1 MWSRTKSLLTLLEWA
16 EIIEISPFLLAQIGE
31 PAAQLSR
38 SVGQCQFPFWQDGS
52 QSADMLGREEVAQAL
67 QDAEWLVAK
76 VLNTFPAPME
86 RSDTLQYPRPFDLT
100 YGQLWYG
107 PSGRLKSVRTE
118 YGGII
123 SVGAYADELIEAD
136 VAVTTNNPYSDEFDT
151 TWEVQVTVA
160 AGTTADEIAVFFSEP
175 DRFDFSL
182 EAMEICPVTVTI
194 SGNTATIRGHIT
206 QLVTI
211 NHYLKLVPE
220 SLNATEPSIYAE
232 TVDVYRRTV
241 DLGQAGTIVFD
252 NPYWLPCYDADNG
265 GGACVVSLNSACFK
279 STDARQGW
287 VAPVPA
293 AWDSTAESYSF
304 EYPQAQLFA
313 PSRVLVNYIC
323 GYPRTNGR
331 MYRPLAQAVAY
342 LATALLPSRTCGCDR
357 ADQRLYFYREFP
369 SGDDPKNSGQLQVSP
384 ATIEAAN
391 SWFGVSGRG
400 AIRAAAILM
409 NPELKIWRTAHA

>member
-1 MWSRTKSLLTLLEWA
+1 MWSRTKSLLSLLEWS

-38 SVGQCQFPFWQDGS
+38 SMGQCQYPFWQEGS

-76 VLNTFPAPME
+76 VLNTFPAPQE
-86 RSDTLQYPRPFDLT
+86 RSDTLSYPRPHDLT

-107 PSGRLKSVRTE
+107 ESGRLKSVRTE
-118 YGGII
+118 YGGVI
-123 SVGAYADELIEAD
+123 SVGVYTDTLIEAD
-136 VAVTTNNPYSDEFDT
+136 AAVTTNNPYGDDFDT
-151 TWEVQVTVA
+151 TWEVQVAVE
-160 AGTTADEIAVFFSEP
+160 AGTTADEIAVFFSAT
-175 DRFDFSL
+175 DRFDL
-182 EAMEICPVTVTI
+182 LIEDMEIRPVSVSIT
-194 SGNTATIRGHIT
+194 GNTATIRGHIT

-211 NHYLKLVPE
+211 DHYLKLVPE
-220 SLNATEPSIYAE
+220 SLNATDTIYAT

-252 NPYWLPCYDADNG
+252 NPYWLPCYDAANG

-279 STDARQGW
+279 ATNTRQGW
-287 VAPVPA
+287 IAPVPA
-293 AWDSTAESYSF
+293 EWDSTAASYTF
-304 EYPQAQLFA
+304 AYPQAQLFA

-323 GYPRTNGR
+323 GYPRVNGR

-369 SGDDPKNSGQLQVSP
+369 SDDDPRNSGQLQVSP

-409 NPELKIWRTAHA
+409 NPELKIFRSSHA